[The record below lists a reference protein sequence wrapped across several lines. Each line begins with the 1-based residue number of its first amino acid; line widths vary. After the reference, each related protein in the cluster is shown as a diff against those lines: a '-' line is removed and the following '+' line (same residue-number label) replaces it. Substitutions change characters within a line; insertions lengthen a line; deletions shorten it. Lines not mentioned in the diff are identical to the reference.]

1 MITAASIMFYLI
13 GNGAELTYAIPC
25 TFCYPSDLV
34 LLLFISW
41 MNDSLDFGAVAK
53 MSGFTEKEALQT
65 WTVTL
70 AIIAIV
76 GLIQVL
82 LLLQSFRLS

>member
-1 MITAASIMFYLI
+1 MIVGSSMMSAILQDENIGFNYVYIATAI
-13 GNGAELTYAIPC
+13 GAG
-25 TFCYPSDLV
+25 S
-34 LLLFISW
+34 LFGSW
-41 MNDSLDFGAVAK
+41 MNDSGFWVVAK

-76 GLIQVL
+76 GLVQVFL
-82 LLLQSFRLS
+82 IASIFPFK